1 MNRLHNTFGDFN
13 VPCGSVDGEW
23 FVILICS
30 ILVTVNQD
38 EGDQI

>member
-1 MNRLHNTFGDFN
+1 MVQCVIAGRGPQRPPESA
-13 VPCGSVDGEW
+13 VW

-38 EGDQI
+38 EGDEI